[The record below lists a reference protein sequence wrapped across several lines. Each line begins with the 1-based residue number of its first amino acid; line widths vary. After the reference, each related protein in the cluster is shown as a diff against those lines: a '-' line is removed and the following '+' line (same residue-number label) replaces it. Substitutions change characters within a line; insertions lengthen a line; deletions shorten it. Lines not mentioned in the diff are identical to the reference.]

1 MEKVIDR
8 KSKDENK
15 EGYESTCGGMEF
27 PELNIAIPT
36 ADELDK
42 EKENGKTEN

>member
-1 MEKVIDR
+1 MEKVID
-8 KSKDENK
+8 KENK
-15 EGYESTCGGMEF
+15 KNNEDGYESTCGGMEF
-27 PELNIAIPT
+27 PELNIVIPT